1 MVIKHTSYPFVIKT
15 YSRVGVDGGVMANRG
30 AVLKNFDVNPN
41 LSSIKIEFSANS
53 LRKKYE
59 ITSINILL

>member
-1 MVIKHTSYPFVIKT
+1 MIKT

-30 AVLKNFDVNPN
+30 ALLKNFDVNPN

-53 LRKKYE
+53 LRKKCE
-59 ITSINILL
+59 ITSINIIL

>member
-1 MVIKHTSYPFVIKT
+1 MVKT

-41 LSSIKIEFSANS
+41 LSSIKIEFRANS
-53 LRKKYE
+53 LRKNMK
-59 ITSINILL
+59 